1 MKQANIERVKS
12 VAGVLLVGVGILL
25 LRAELNQTMTHIHHL
40 IGDAPSGM
48 LPLALMDEAQQTWR
62 TGSTDFN
69 RILQHVFQQVFVC
82 VWPLLLVS
90 IGMGLSAEF
99 RRER

>member
-1 MKQANIERVKS
+1 MKQVNIERVKS

-40 IGDAPSGM
+40 IGNAPSGM
-48 LPLALMDEAQQTWR
+48 LPLAFMDEAQQTWR

-69 RILQHVFQQVFVC
+69 RILQHVFQQVFVS

-90 IGMGLSAEF
+90 IGTRLSTEV
-99 RRER
+99 RR